1 MLDEDHKL
9 QNFVDVSLKIAEI
22 NDLDVLLEMILTY
35 ARECVNAD
43 SGTIYIK
50 KGNDLHFTYAQ
61 NETLRKRLKPGNKL
75 IYTSFSMPINRSS
88 ISGYVAF
95 TGEILNIDDVYQLT
109 NDVPYSFNSSYDQK
123 VGYRSTS
130 MLSVP
135 MLTSRGEI
143 IGVLQIINALDSEN
157 SPIPFTDEDVKII
170 RLYANNAAIA
180 LERAQMTRT
189 LLLRMIGMAE
199 LRDPKET
206 GPHVNRVA
214 AYSIEIYER
223 WAENKGIPA
232 DVVNRNRDILRM
244 AAMLHDVGKVA
255 ISDAILKKPGRF
267 TPEEYDIMK
276 THTFQGAKLFANP
289 SSAFDEAAIDVVMNH
304 HENWDGS
311 GYPGYVEITTGEAD
325 INNPGEDGNIKKK
338 YNDNIPVFGR
348 VVALA
353 DVFDAMISRRCYK
366 DPIAESEVI
375 EIMRSDSGKKFDPEM
390 FDAFLEVID
399 NIRAI
404 SDKYKDEEGH

>member
-1 MLDEDHKL
+1 MLDSEQKL
-9 QNFVDVSLKIAEI
+9 QKFVDVSLKIAEI

-88 ISGYVAF
+88 ISGYVAD
-95 TGEILNIDDVYQLT
+95 TGEILNLPDVYVLPD
-109 NDVPYSFNSSYDQK
+109 DVPYKFNSSYDQK

-135 MLTSRGEI
+135 MHTSRNEI
-143 IGVLQIINALDSEN
+143 IGVLQIINALDDDN
-157 SPIPFTDEDVKII
+157 NATQFTDEDVKLI

-189 LLLRMIGMAE
+189 LLLRMISMAE

-223 WAENKGIPA
+223 WAKNKGMPT
-232 DVVNRNRDILRM
+232 DEVNHQRDILRM

-255 ISDAILKKPGRF
+255 ISDTILKKPGRF
-267 TPEEYDIMK
+267 TPEEYEIMK
-276 THTFQGAKLFANP
+276 THTYQGAKLFANP
-289 SSAFDEAAIDVVMNH
+289 SSAFDEAAINVVMNH

-311 GYPGYVEITTGEAD
+311 GYPGYVD
-325 INNPGEDGNIKKK
+325 IYSGGPDIDHQTDDGNIGKKC
-338 YNDNIPVFGR
+338 YEEIPIFGR

-366 DPIAESEVI
+366 DPIAETEVLD
-375 EIMRSDSGKKFDPEM
+375 IMKTDSGKKFDPEM
-390 FDAFLEVID
+390 FEAFVEVID

-404 SDKYKDEEGH
+404 SDKYTDEEGH

>member
-1 MLDEDHKL
+1 MLDEDQKL

-75 IYTSFSMPINRSS
+75 IYTSFSMPINPSS
-88 ISGYVAF
+88 ISGYVAY
-95 TGEILNIDDVYQLT
+95 TGEILNIDDVYKLSK
-109 NDVPYSFNSSYDQK
+109 DVPYNFNSSYDQK

-157 SPIPFTDEDVKII
+157 NPIPFTDEDVKII

-223 WAENKGIPA
+223 WAENKGIPP
-232 DVVNRNRDILRM
+232 DEVNRNRDILRM

-276 THTFQGAKLFANP
+276 THTYQGAKLFANP
-289 SSAFDEAAIDVVMNH
+289 SSPFDEAAIDVVMNH

-311 GYPGYVEITTGEAD
+311 GYPGYVDITTGEAD
-325 INNPGEDGNIKKK
+325 INNPAEDGTIKKK
-338 YNDNIPVFGR
+338 NNDNIPVFGR
-348 VVALA
+348 VVAIA

-390 FDAFLEVID
+390 FNAFLEVID

>member
-1 MLDEDHKL
+1 MLDSEQKL
-9 QNFVDVSLKIAEI
+9 QKFVEVSLKIAEI

-35 ARECVNAD
+35 ARDCVNAD

-50 KGNDLHFTYAQ
+50 KGNELHFTYAQ
-61 NETLRKRLKPGNKL
+61 NETLRKRLKPGHKL
-75 IYTSFSMPINRSS
+75 IYTSFSMPINRQS
-88 ISGYVAF
+88 ISGYVAD
-95 TGEILNIDDVYQLT
+95 TGEILNLPDVYSLPD
-109 NDVPYSFNSSYDQK
+109 DVPYNFNSSYDKK

-135 MLTSRGEI
+135 MHTSRGEI
-143 IGVLQIINALDSEN
+143 IGVLQIINALDDNGN
-157 SPIPFTDEDVKII
+157 SIPFSDDDVRLI

-189 LLLRMIGMAE
+189 LLLRMISMAE

-223 WAENKGIPA
+223 WANNRGIPA
-232 DVVNRNRDILRM
+232 DEVNRNRDILRM

-255 ISDAILKKPGRF
+255 ISDTILKKPGRF

-276 THTFQGAKLFANP
+276 THTYQGAKLFANP
-289 SSAFDEAAIDVVMNH
+289 SSQFDEAAIEVVMNH

-311 GYPGYVEITTGEAD
+311 GYPGYVDIISGLSHADHQTT
-325 INNPGEDGNIKKK
+325 DGNIEKK
-338 YNDNIPVFGR
+338 YNDQIPIFGR
-348 VVALA
+348 VVAIA

-366 DPIAESEVI
+366 DPIAETEVLDVMKSEA
-375 EIMRSDSGKKFDPEM
+375 GKKFDPEM
-390 FDAFLEVID
+390 IEAFLEVVD

-404 SDKYKDEEGH
+404 SDKYKDDEK